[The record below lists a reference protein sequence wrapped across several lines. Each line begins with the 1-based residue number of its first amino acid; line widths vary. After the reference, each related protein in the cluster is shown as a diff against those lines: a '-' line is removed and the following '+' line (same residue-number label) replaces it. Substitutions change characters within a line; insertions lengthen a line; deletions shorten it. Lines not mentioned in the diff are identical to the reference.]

1 MEMGIQTR
9 TMRTID
15 AGTPS
20 DLICLSLHKS
30 NAYSDWR
37 TVKAEEDGNL
47 LVTIKCSSNDLHS
60 PEAQLTTCSLAEMRP
75 KKVVQDNSNWW
86 SSVN

>member
-1 MEMGIQTR
+1 MEKVTRRKTGMEMGIQTR
-9 TMRTID
+9 TMRTMD

-47 LVTIKCSSNDLHS
+47 LVTINAPAMTFTL
-60 PEAQLTTCSLAEMRP
+60 PRL
-75 KKVVQDNSNWW
+75 N
-86 SSVN
+86 

>member
-1 MEMGIQTR
+1 
-9 TMRTID
+9 MRMMD

-37 TVKAEEDGNL
+37 TVKAEEDG
-47 LVTIKCSSNDLHS
+47 TS
-60 PEAQLTTCSLAEMRP
+60 
-75 KKVVQDNSNWW
+75 DNKMLQQ
-86 SSVN
+86 